1 MKGGSSIKLFLLLI
15 ILAAAVIFSIG
26 PIKERI
32 NLGLDLQGGAQVLL
46 QAVPREGQSVTGDD
60 MDKLTAVMRKRVD
73 EFGVSEPIIQRQG
86 NDRLIVELAGIED
99 PDKAIELLGRTAQL
113 EFIDPDG
120 IVVVTGADLK
130 TAKAQINSKNENE
143 ILLEFT
149 SDGAKKFGLAT
160 ARLIGQPL
168 RIFLDGK
175 MIQEPVVRNA
185 IMDGSAVISGGFS
198 TFEEAADSAA
208 LLRGGALP
216 VNIEI
221 LSKSTVGPSLGQDS
235 LDKSI
240 AAFIIGA
247 VVLAA
252 FMIGYYRIPGVL
264 ANISLIAYAIILL
277 WAMALVKVTLTLPG
291 IAGFVLSIGMAVDAN
306 IIIYERIKEELRSG
320 KSLRAAIEAGFKR
333 ALTTIL
339 DSNITTLI
347 AALVLFKFGT
357 GSIQGFALTLS
368 LGLVVSLFTALF
380 FTKTI
385 IKWTSAVKSLSNTKY
400 YGA

>member
-175 MIQEPVVRNA
+175 MIQQPVVRNA
-185 IMDGSAVISGGFS
+185 IMDGSRLYP
-198 TFEEAADSAA
+198 AASVP
-208 LLRGGALP
+208 LRRRP
-216 VNIEI
+216 
-221 LSKSTVGPSLGQDS
+221 
-235 LDKSI
+235 I
-240 AAFIIGA
+240 APH
-247 VVLAA
+247 
-252 FMIGYYRIPGVL
+252 Y
-264 ANISLIAYAIILL
+264 
-277 WAMALVKVTLTLPG
+277 
-291 IAGFVLSIGMAVDAN
+291 
-306 IIIYERIKEELRSG
+306 
-320 KSLRAAIEAGFKR
+320 
-333 ALTTIL
+333 
-339 DSNITTLI
+339 
-347 AALVLFKFGT
+347 
-357 GSIQGFALTLS
+357 
-368 LGLVVSLFTALF
+368 
-380 FTKTI
+380 
-385 IKWTSAVKSLSNTKY
+385 
-400 YGA
+400 